1 MTEPDVASSDAT
13 NIRTTILRDGDDY
26 VINGRKWFITNALY
40 ERTKIFIVMGKSSPD
55 NPNRHLQQSQIL
67 VPKETKGIKI
77 KRALTTL
84 GYDEAPI
91 GHAEVLFEDV
101 RVPVE
106 NMLLGEG
113 RGLRLLKAVWGL
125 EGFIIVCA

>member
-1 MTEPDVASSDAT
+1 
-13 NIRTTILRDGDDY
+13 
-26 VINGRKWFITNALY
+26 
-40 ERTKIFIVMGKSSPD
+40 MGKSSPD

-113 RGLRLLKAVWGL
+113 RGFEIAQGRLGPGRIHHCMRLIGAAQRSLEFACKRVNLRSTFGKN
-125 EGFIIVCA
+125 